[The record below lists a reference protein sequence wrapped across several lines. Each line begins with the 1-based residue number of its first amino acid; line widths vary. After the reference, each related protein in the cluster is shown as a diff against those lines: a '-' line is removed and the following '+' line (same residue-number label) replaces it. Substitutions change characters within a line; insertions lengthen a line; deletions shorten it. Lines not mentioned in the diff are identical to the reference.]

1 MNKENKLKGLIGITG
16 GIINS
21 LEGIKEQS
29 KQIIKSKIT
38 NNIKELNFVNREE
51 FDEMKAMLIKARE
64 KNTELEKKIKYL
76 ENKIKKL

>member
-1 MNKENKLKGLIGITG
+1 MNKENKFKDLIGITG

-21 LEGIKEQS
+21 LEGVKEQS

-38 NNIKELNFVNREE
+38 TKFKE
-51 FDEMKAMLIKARE
+51 E
-64 KNTELEKKIKYL
+64 KNTVLEKKIKYL

>member
-1 MNKENKLKGLIGITG
+1 MNKENKFKDLIGITG

-21 LEGIKEQS
+21 LEGVKEQS

-38 NNIKELNFVNREE
+38 TKFKELNFVNREE
-51 FDEMKAMLIKARE
+51 FDEIKAMIVKARE
-64 KNTELEKKIKYL
+64 KNTVLEKKIKYL